1 MLQALSCVRVP
12 QRGGDCQEN
21 RSYGRPGKD
30 VSLGYAAVRAVAPGR
45 LPDPGSPGSGAFC
58 FADRRIRER
67 DSSRLVTETVV
78 LPLIDGRDIRFHPI
92 PAVNGLSQTR
102 AGSTVQDHLGFIWF
116 GTQYGLNRFDGYRFK
131 VFRHEPKRPE
141 SLGGVY
147 VRSLFIDHSGTL
159 WVGCDESFD
168 KFDPVT
174 ETFTHFRVG
183 PPGTDQNDGPAI
195 NVSEDHY
202 GKLWLATAK
211 GLFGFDPP
219 TDA

>member
-1 MLQALSCVRVP
+1 MKNARKTEATADQARKSCWVTRACGRSLLAVCLILGLQGQAHSAS
-12 QRGGDCQEN
+12 QTGA
-21 RSYGRPGKD
+21 S
-30 VSLGYAAVRAVAPGR
+30 
-45 LPDPGSPGSGAFC
+45 GSGT
-58 FADRRIRER
+58 RP
-67 DSSRLVTETVV
+67 RLVTETVG
-78 LPLIDGRDIRFHPI
+78 LPLIDGRDIRFRPI

-102 AGSTVQDHLGFIWF
+102 AGSTVQDRLGFIWF

-131 VFRHEPKRPE
+131 VFRHEPKHPE

-183 PPGTDQNDGPAI
+183 PPGTDENDGPAI
-195 NVSEDHY
+195 HVSEDRY

-211 GLFGFDPP
+211 GLFGFDPSQRTHDP
-219 TDA
+219 VYP